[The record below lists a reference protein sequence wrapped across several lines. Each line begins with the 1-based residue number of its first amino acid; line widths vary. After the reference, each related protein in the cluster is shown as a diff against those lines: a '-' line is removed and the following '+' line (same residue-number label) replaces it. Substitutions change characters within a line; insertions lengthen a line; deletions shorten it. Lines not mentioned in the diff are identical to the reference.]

1 MYFATI
7 YCTDHTI
14 HLWPAATREECEEK
28 LLNLL
33 KDRKVYDRVDR
44 TTIIKRE
51 VQDGQYV
58 FGSPESLNIKAKFDK
73 LRKRGQIEF
82 DDQE

>member
-7 YCTDHTI
+7 YCKDNTI
-14 HLWPAATREECEEK
+14 HLWPAETKEACEEK

-33 KDRKVYDRVDR
+33 KDHKVYDRVDR

-51 VQDGQYV
+51 LQEGQYV

-73 LRKRGQIEF
+73 LRNRGQIDFE
-82 DDQE
+82 E